1 MPGFTLRKNMAFD
14 WNGATFRIDRLQ
26 PNGDVLLERMEDC
39 QLILVKRDGLLAEYA
54 QGKIVA
60 RSAESDTMSRVV
72 PVFSRPL
79 DELPER
85 VRNEVV
91 RRRRYVDGI
100 HAQGVPVFTNAY
112 LLPLIKQVA
121 TEIDD
126 GKPPSVSSLRRWV
139 IRFRQS
145 ADTRALIPR
154 TDLRGRRA
162 SRQSE
167 RVLELAAEAI
177 AEALKTS
184 PQATGKTIY
193 TRLLAKIN
201 AENSR
206 RLPDQQLVPP
216 NIRTVYRMLA
226 CMDAYEAVCLRE
238 GKNAADKRFRVGKAV
253 VPVSRIL
260 ERVEMDHTP
269 LDLFLIDE
277 EKWLPLGRP
286 TLTVALDRYSRMLL
300 GYYLSYG
307 SPSTAAV
314 MGALRHAILPKSPS
328 KAALPGLS
336 IEHAWP
342 CYGLP
347 AQIVVDNGM
356 EFHSNDLDSVAYDLG
371 IHIQFCPKHQPR
383 FKGAVER
390 FLGTINYTFAHQ
402 LPGTSFAR
410 FYQRGDYDPQKCAL
424 LTLAEF
430 THLFEKWVVDVY
442 AQTVHR
448 GLGTTPW
455 ARWHEGLTQHE
466 PVLPED
472 LRVLQRRIGLVE
484 SRCLRRDGIQL
495 KGIRYSGEALQPIL
509 NAYGEGVQVR
519 VSYDAED
526 LGEVQVWGP
535 DDTDPVSVQALDQGF
550 ARGLTL
556 RQNEVIRE
564 LLREQGASAEDPVAL
579 QRARAELS
587 QSVNAL
593 MVSRK
598 QTARRRGAALKGFS
612 SNRPDGAALPATPPP
627 KPRPVAKP
635 RSAVSNAIRD
645 EPPQCL
651 TTFQMKRGSGVQS

>member
-14 WNGATFRIDRLQ
+14 WDGTTFRIDRLQ
-26 PNGDVLLERMEDC
+26 PNGDILLERVKDC
-39 QLILVKRDGLLAEYA
+39 QLTLVTRDRLLAEYA
-54 QGKIVA
+54 QGKVSA
-60 RSAESDTMSRVV
+60 RIAESLPAHIAV

-85 VRNEVV
+85 VRNEAL
-91 RRRRYVDGI
+91 RRRRYIDAI
-100 HAQGVPVFTNAY
+100 HADGAPVFTKRY
-112 LLPLIKQVA
+112 LAPLIKQVA
-121 TEIDD
+121 AEFNDK
-126 GKPPSVSSLRRWV
+126 KPPSVSSLIRWND
-139 IRFRQS
+139 RFRTTR
-145 ADTRALIPR
+145 DTRALIPR

-177 AEALKTS
+177 EEALKTS
-184 PQATGKTIY
+184 PQATGTNIY
-193 TRLLAKIN
+193 SRLLAKIKTEN
-201 AENSR
+201 AR
-206 RLPDQQLVPP
+206 RLPDQPLLAP
-216 NIRTVYRMLA
+216 NIRTLYRILERT
-226 CMDAYEAVCLRE
+226 DAYEKVCLRE
-238 GKNAADKRFRVGKAV
+238 GKAAADKRFRVGKAATRV
-253 VPVSRIL
+253 LRIL

-277 EKWLPLGRP
+277 KTWLPLGRP
-286 TLTVALDRYSRMLL
+286 TLTIAMDRYSRMLL
-300 GYYLSYG
+300 GYYLSFG

-314 MGALRHAILPKSPS
+314 MGALRHAILPKTLS
-328 KAALPGLS
+328 KAAMPGLP

-356 EFHSNDLDSVAYDLG
+356 EFHSDDLDSVAYDLG

-390 FLGTINYTFAHQ
+390 FLGTINYNFAHQ

-424 LTLAEF
+424 LTFAEF
-430 THLFEKWVVDVY
+430 KHIFEKWVVDVY

-455 ARWHEGLTQHE
+455 ARWHEGLAKHE
-466 PVLPED
+466 PELPED
-472 LRVLQRRIGLVE
+472 LRLLQRRIGLVKT
-484 SRCLRRDGIQL
+484 RCLRRDGIQL
-495 KGIRYSGEALQPIL
+495 NGIRYSGDALQPIL
-509 NAYGEGVQVR
+509 SAYGEGVQVR

-526 LGEVQVWGP
+526 LGEIQVWGP
-535 DDTDPVSVQALDQGF
+535 DDTDPVAVLALDQSY

-556 RQNEVIRE
+556 RQNETIRD
-564 LLREQGASAEDPVAL
+564 LLREQGASAEDPAAL
-579 QRARAELS
+579 QRARSELS
-587 QSVNAL
+587 QSISAL

-612 SNRPDGAALPATPPP
+612 SNLPTGTVVPSVSPP
-627 KPRPVAKP
+627 KPRPAAKP
-635 RSAVSNAIRD
+635 RSAQADAVKDA
-645 EPPQCL
+645 PPQPL
-651 TTFQMKRGSGVQS
+651 ETFQLKRHNGRVF